1 MSKPTKIVIV
11 EDDINLGNLLRVMI
25 NASRDYVCTDVVDS
39 YDGYISTVK
48 TAQPDISI
56 IDIDLSSEKNGIDII
71 KFINDNNIGTEVVVH
86 TVHDDRET
94 LFEALKAGAGG
105 YILKGSTPLEFLTM
119 LENMKKGEVPISPKI
134 ARRILAFFKDA
145 HRRDYEP
152 LSAREIEIL
161 GLADLGYSCKQ
172 IAAHTQIS
180 THTVNTHLK
189 QIYSKLRVNSRK
201 EALVKA
207 KKISIL

>member
-1 MSKPTKIVIV
+1 MSKQTTIVIV
-11 EDDINLGNLLRVMI
+11 EDDIALGNLLQIMI
-25 NASRDYVCTDVVDS
+25 NASRDYLCTDVVDS
-39 YDGYISTVK
+39 YEDYVK
-48 TAQPDISI
+48 AVQASAPDISI

-71 KFINDNNIGTEVVVH
+71 KFINDKDIRTEVVVH

-134 ARRILAFFKDA
+134 ARRILTFFKDA
-145 HRRDYEP
+145 QLPDHEP
-152 LSAREIEIL
+152 LSARETEIL
-161 GLADLGYSCKQ
+161 GLADLGYSYKQ

-180 THTVNTHLK
+180 VHTVNTHLK
-189 QIYSKLRVNSRK
+189 QIYSKLKVNSRR
-201 EALVKA
+201 EALAKA
-207 KKISIL
+207 KKRRLI